1 MVVPNGHLKPV
12 SIITKDVNS
21 GYGSPGSPGAAQAS
35 GVTVTISRVKAP
47 LPGTWHHPGRVGRG
61 RALYGKGPA
70 VSLPDRPVA
79 TGRAP
84 RPRCA
89 VEGLLQERGP
99 FLPPTAGQGLFPG
112 FPGVQ
117 GQRLWGLHRQPGAH
131 KRLLLE
137 KGRLKTFCVASMRS
151 SHGKE
156 GQRHGTMPQVTIC
169 HLHEPEKPSHQRK
182 NKGSRSQAG
191 LARGP

>member
-70 VSLPDRPVA
+70 VFLPDRPVA

-89 VEGLLQERGP
+89 VEGLLRERGP

-117 GQRLWGLHRQPGAH
+117 GQKEAGSCPRHTEQGALPPLHLAG
-131 KRLLLE
+131 
-137 KGRLKTFCVASMRS
+137 
-151 SHGKE
+151 
-156 GQRHGTMPQVTIC
+156 
-169 HLHEPEKPSHQRK
+169 
-182 NKGSRSQAG
+182 GSEAGGCGDFTGSQALTRDFSWEKAG
-191 LARGP
+191 LKHSVWRQ